1 MVLHY
6 VSIGLLG
13 RPPLTGVEGTQWMEQ
28 DPSLQDLI
36 AHAHDIRKYESVR
49 SAARRAIMGRPASQI
64 MDERAD
70 AQKLPSILSSFL
82 REYVLAQRLPW
93 LQWQFPDVSIDPYE
107 SSAFYDQ
114 EWIPALHNSP
124 RVPCLQLHRLGSFM
138 NDPVLKKR
146 VNNYFR
152 DRHSALCNASGSGK
166 TRILYE
172 GLCRHWGFY
181 IVCRKKPADVGSI
194 DLYSAL
200 QEATSEASGFC
211 ATLPADAHTRHLHL
225 VSNQSLIRRAVFAT
239 LLARADVFAAFL
251 EAIDSCCGQSVFEL
265 RDQTYYR
272 KLWLLLQL
280 DPEILV
286 GAGLPSDI
294 FHEYTMRNLDLDTL
308 DLERAALLRMK
319 EVFRSSQPFY
329 IVLDEVQDA
338 ARQYRAAFD
347 VRKSAHPLATKSA
360 PRARPL
366 LSEMISQLTDL
377 IKTPQVYFV
386 LSGTSLTAD
395 DVSVSLQEHSAR
407 LPSAIYVHRGRYQL
421 EDIGGF
427 DDASDV
433 QAFTTVVLPPLFN
446 RSFIGMMLHRRMF
459 RWLRGRFRF
468 IVSFI
473 MHLMQ
478 VGLMYPH
485 QVLDEYIECC
495 TSYMPTDGVYHSL
508 KARDEHFLESVSGIA
523 LAKLH
528 EHPNARDKLFRDK
541 VEPTSASINEPLVIL
556 ALNKHFN
563 SMPSGLYTAYHH
575 FSSRIHID
583 GSKENGLEN
592 FLAMTLVQ
600 MVATEDG
607 YPLNKMFRFARRK
620 GGLQYPLEAADLRV
634 KMIGIVR
641 EADGHLVVG
650 PVVDDNA
657 PRVREGLVSRRPTC
671 NLGSEGSGFDDTLAW
686 CQTTPTPIFFP
697 DSLYGPDLAAIF
709 LLSNSETVWL
719 KLQSK
724 YRASQSNPPFTAPL
738 KDMKDALRSVTPSNY
753 YKSDT
758 KDPAIAANNARKN
771 AKILKALDSLPWRT
785 KTLAGKH
792 SVLRAVVAFP
802 CAAVIERAT
811 SEDPD
816 KDDHPIA
823 ELNLDMA
830 REATKHLPPT
840 EVMAGAFLSRVLVPK
855 NSSRYP
861 LPPADD
867 TVRYA
872 LAWQHRQMMEE
883 RSRRRNTA
891 LNAKKESAGDERKAS
906 ARTSTYT
913 YGPNL
918 DWDLL
923 PMADGDQPSV
933 ASGSQSSS
941 DNQLPKTGQVRSAPE
956 SPKANKTYKRR
967 RAGEAER
974 D

>member
-1 MVLHY
+1 
-6 VSIGLLG
+6 
-13 RPPLTGVEGTQWMEQ
+13 
-28 DPSLQDLI
+28 
-36 AHAHDIRKYESVR
+36 
-49 SAARRAIMGRPASQI
+49 
-64 MDERAD
+64 
-70 AQKLPSILSSFL
+70 
-82 REYVLAQRLPW
+82 
-93 LQWQFPDVSIDPYE
+93 
-107 SSAFYDQ
+107 
-114 EWIPALHNSP
+114 
-124 RVPCLQLHRLGSFM
+124 M

-347 VRKSAHPLATKSA
+347 VRKSAHPLAAKSA

-508 KARDEHFLESVSGIA
+508 KAVPLAHAAYLEGAECRLIQRDEHFLESVSGIA

-528 EHPNARDKLFRDK
+528 EHPNARDKLFRDVCVIVAEHLHRSTVKRPLSSDYSVAVVGMGIGRYHPRPDDVMDVDGTDLPQK

-709 LLSNSETVWL
+709 LLS
-719 KLQSK
+719 
-724 YRASQSNPPFTAPL
+724 RANT
-738 KDMKDALRSVTPSNY
+738 
-753 YKSDT
+753 
-758 KDPAIAANNARKN
+758 
-771 AKILKALDSLPWRT
+771 
-785 KTLAGKH
+785 
-792 SVLRAVVAFP
+792 
-802 CAAVIERAT
+802 
-811 SEDPD
+811 
-816 KDDHPIA
+816 
-823 ELNLDMA
+823 
-830 REATKHLPPT
+830 
-840 EVMAGAFLSRVLVPK
+840 
-855 NSSRYP
+855 
-861 LPPADD
+861 
-867 TVRYA
+867 A
-872 LAWQHRQMMEE
+872 LANPTLL
-883 RSRRRNTA
+883 SRRR
-891 LNAKKESAGDERKAS
+891 
-906 ARTSTYT
+906 
-913 YGPNL
+913 
-918 DWDLL
+918 
-923 PMADGDQPSV
+923 
-933 ASGSQSSS
+933 
-941 DNQLPKTGQVRSAPE
+941 
-956 SPKANKTYKRR
+956 
-967 RAGEAER
+967 
-974 D
+974 